1 MTVNQYQIAKSF
13 VVCFIKKVLI
23 TSHESDQFFPRFS
36 RGIQKLR
43 KWPSLTIHQHHQIWY
58 DDDNDELSRKFL
70 ANIFDL
76 FHGIVHRMSKVVV
89 LLHFADP
96 SFRPGPAHKKVH
108 LREMEKR
115 PDGRRQGF
123 ESIFWTPHI
132 FFVKYPFLLKRNS
145 IAKARPFPICKRLFH
160 LLESFKKRYCVFGSN

>member
-1 MTVNQYQIAKSF
+1 MVKNPHYSSWEWQ
-13 VVCFIKKVLI
+13 
-23 TSHESDQFFPRFS
+23 QFFPRFS

-43 KWPSLTIHQHHQIWY
+43 KWPSLTIHHHHQIWY

-96 SFRPGPAHKKVH
+96 SFRPRPRPQKKYTWGKWRKGQTVGA
-108 LREMEKR
+108 RVR
-115 PDGRRQGF
+115 VYF
-123 ESIFWTPHI
+123 FWTPHI
-132 FFVKYPFLLKRNS
+132 FFSKYPFLLRNS
-145 IAKARPFPICKRLFH
+145 IACNKTITF
-160 LLESFKKRYCVFGSN
+160 

>member
-1 MTVNQYQIAKSF
+1 MVKNPHYSSWEWQ
-13 VVCFIKKVLI
+13 
-23 TSHESDQFFPRFS
+23 QFFPRFS

-43 KWPSLTIHQHHQIWY
+43 KWPSLTIHHHHQIWY

-123 ESIFWTPHI
+123 ESIFLDSAYFFRQIPI
-132 FFVKYPFLLKRNS
+132 FAQKKLN
-145 IAKARPFPICKRLFH
+145 CKSKTISYMQEVISPALIF
-160 LLESFKKRYCVFGSN
+160 FKKRYYVFGSN

>member
-1 MTVNQYQIAKSF
+1 MVKNPHYSSWEWQ
-13 VVCFIKKVLI
+13 
-23 TSHESDQFFPRFS
+23 QFFPRFS

-96 SFRPGPAHKKVH
+96 SFFPWLPRPPKNWLGGEMKK
-108 LREMEKR
+108 
-115 PDGRRQGF
+115 
-123 ESIFWTPHI
+123 
-132 FFVKYPFLLKRNS
+132 
-145 IAKARPFPICKRLFH
+145 KARQTVGATFCRPLSCLPARSIIQVVKFR
-160 LLESFKKRYCVFGSN
+160 

>member
-1 MTVNQYQIAKSF
+1 MIMMNSA
-13 VVCFIKKVLI
+13 
-23 TSHESDQFFPRFS
+23 E
-36 RGIQKLR
+36 
-43 KWPSLTIHQHHQIWY
+43 
-58 DDDNDELSRKFL
+58 FL

-115 PDGRRQGF
+115 PDGRRQSMGLF
-123 ESIFWTPHI
+123 FRTALI
-132 FFVKYPFLLKRNS
+132 FFGKCPFLPGENPIDCNKTITQVDGEKR
-145 IAKARPFPICKRLFH
+145 IF
-160 LLESFKKRYCVFGSN
+160 